1 MVCVCVCVCVCARV
15 RAQAVE
21 NYTKKVNAHIQHN
34 EGVGSTGPSSD
45 SSDEPDERRELLKD
59 AIDEPD
65 MVKVKT
71 R

>member
-1 MVCVCVCVCVCARV
+1 M
-15 RAQAVE
+15 
-21 NYTKKVNAHIQHN
+21 NAHIQHN

-45 SSDEPDERRELLKD
+45 SSDEPDERRELLKG

-65 MVKVKT
+65 IVKVKT